1 MKLSLD
7 AGWSQVSMTERY
19 VELHA
24 RSAFSFLE
32 GASMPETLVLRAAKL
47 NMPALGI
54 LDRDGLYGAPRLY
67 MKAQENGMRSHIG
80 AEISVAE
87 FGHQVQPGPWQPHI
101 IPQIPVRLSLLC
113 ESQAGYRNLSQIITT
128 YKLRQKTK
136 GEGIARLED
145 LKERS
150 SGLVCMTGGEEGP
163 LAAALTRG
171 GMDEGRRALNCLVR
185 IFGRQNV
192 YIELQRHRIR
202 EQEARNEAA
211 VSLAREMKLPILATN
226 GVTMA
231 TGRER
236 EILDVLTTIHHHT
249 TLDQAGLLLQHNA
262 NRHLRSAKEM
272 SALFHDWPEAISET
286 YELST
291 RLQFEMKNMGY
302 QFPHYPCGE
311 ETMDSFLCKR
321 VMEGVVRRYGVKR
334 SENLRERAD
343 KQVEKE
349 LALISRLGLAGYF
362 LIVWDIV
369 EYCRKNEI
377 LVQGRGSAANSAV
390 CYALGITAVD
400 PVGMDLLFE
409 RFLSEVRGEW
419 PDIDLDLPSGEEREK
434 AIQYVY
440 TRYGQLGAAMCA
452 NVITYR
458 GRSAA
463 REVGKSLGFDEDTLT
478 RLTRLVGSWEWK
490 GPSDTMEEQFKHAGF
505 DLRHPRIAKYLE
517 LSIRMLDLPRHLGQH
532 SGGMIIAQ
540 GQLASVVPIEPA
552 SMPGRNVIQWDK
564 EDCSDMRLIKVDLLG
579 LGMMAVLKDC
589 VDLIPQHY
597 GDQVDIAQIPHDD
610 PDVYASLRKADT
622 VGLFQVES
630 RAQMASLPRNN
641 PDRFYDLVVQVA
653 IIRPG
658 PIVGQM
664 MNPYME
670 RRQGRQEVHY
680 PHPLLKS
687 VLKRTLGVP
696 LFQEQLLRIAMTI
709 ADFTGGEAEE
719 LRRALGSRRS
729 ADKMKLLELKLR
741 KGMDNHQVSPEAQ
754 QEIIQSIS
762 SFALYGFPE
771 SHAASFA
778 LIAYASAWLKLHYL
792 GAFTAAILNNQ
803 PMGFYSA
810 AVLVKDAQ
818 RHGLRIK
825 PINVTRSNWVCTL
838 EREQDAS
845 LSLRLGL
852 KYAHGLRQGASVELV
867 TARKLR
873 PFRSI
878 EELARRVPSLNRAE
892 LTTLAE
898 IGALNAIG
906 EKLHRREALW
916 QIERAVRM
924 SGPLLQSLDHEELHG
939 EQTSPLRAMNPQE
952 RMVADYAGTGV
963 TVGRHPM
970 AHYRQQLLDRRVIRA
985 DELMQLRHGV
995 TARIAGCVIA
1005 RQRPGTAHGFIFLSI
1020 EDETGIANAIIDPDL
1035 YERHRSLV
1043 TYAKFLFIEG
1053 ALQNV
1058 DKVIHVRARHL
1069 EELLVT
1075 AAPMQSHDFH

>member
-1 MKLSLD
+1 MWQ
-7 AGWSQVSMTERY
+7 ASMTEF

-32 GASMPETLVLRAAKL
+32 GASMPEAMAQQAANL
-47 NMPALGI
+47 GMAALGI
-54 LDRDGLYGAPRLY
+54 LDRDGLYGAPRVY
-67 MKAQENGMRSHIG
+67 MAAKKLGLRAHIG
-80 AEISVAE
+80 AEVSVAE
-87 FGHQVQPGPWQPHI
+87 LGSQVLPELWQPHTL
-101 IPQIPVRLSLLC
+101 PQRPVRLSLLC
-113 ESQAGYRNLSQIITT
+113 ESQTGYRNLSQLITG
-128 YKLRQKTK
+128 YKLQQKTK
-136 GEGIARLED
+136 GEGIASMRAVG
-145 LKERS
+145 ERAD
-150 SGLVCMTGGEEGP
+150 GLVCLTGGDEGP
-163 LAAALTRG
+163 LAAALARG
-171 GMDEGRRALNCLVR
+171 GMDEGRRVLECLVQT
-185 IFGRQNV
+185 FGRLNV
-192 YIELQRHRIR
+192 YVEVQRHRIR
-202 EQEARNEAA
+202 EQEARNQAA
-211 VSLAREMKLPILATN
+211 VALARELRLPLLATN
-226 GVTMA
+226 GANMA
-231 TGRER
+231 TALER
-236 EILDVLTTIHHHT
+236 EVLDVLTAIRHKTS
-249 TLDQAGLLLQHNA
+249 LDQAGLLLQQNA
-262 NRHLRSAKEM
+262 NRHMLGAAEMTSLFRDLPSAV
-272 SALFHDWPEAISET
+272 AET
-286 YELST
+286 GELSS
-291 RLQFEMKNMGY
+291 RLQFVMKDMGY
-302 QFPHYPCGE
+302 QFPLYPIPDG
-311 ETMDSFLCKR
+311 ETMDTFLAKR
-321 VMEGVVRRYGVKR
+321 TNEGVGKRYGAKSSAR
-334 SENLRERAD
+334 LRRKAEA
-343 KQVEKE
+343 QVAKE
-349 LALISRLGLAGYF
+349 LAVIAKLGLAGYF

-369 EYCRKNEI
+369 QFCRKHGI

-400 PVGMDLLFE
+400 PVGMELLFE

-419 PDIDLDLPSGEEREK
+419 PDIDLDLPSGDDREQ

-463 REVGKSLGFDEDTLT
+463 REVGKSLGFDAETLT

-490 GPSDTMEEQFKHAGF
+490 GPTDTMEDQFHAAGF
-505 DLRHPRIAKYLE
+505 DLAHPRIAKYLE

-564 EDCSDMRLIKVDLLG
+564 EDCSDMGLIKVDLLG

-589 VDLIPQHY
+589 LELIPRHYGQQVDL
-597 GDQVDIAQIPHDD
+597 AQIPHDD
-610 PDVYASLRKADT
+610 ERVYESLRRADT

-658 PIVGQM
+658 PIVGKM

-670 RRQGRQEVHY
+670 RRQGRQEILY
-680 PHPLLKS
+680 PHPLLEP
-687 VLKRTLGVP
+687 VLRRTLGVP

-729 ADKMKLLELKLR
+729 ADKMRALEIKLR
-741 KGMDNHQVSPEAQ
+741 SGMDRHEVSPKAQ

-778 LIAYASAWLKLHYL
+778 LIAYASAWLKFHYL
-792 GAFTAAILNNQ
+792 AAFTAAILNNQ
-803 PMGFYSA
+803 PMGFYSP

-818 RHGLRIK
+818 RHGLRVK
-825 PINVTRSNWVCTL
+825 PVDVLCSSWPCTL
-838 EREQDAS
+838 EKEENGK

-852 KYAHGLRQGASVELV
+852 CYVRGLRSASAAELEA
-867 TARKLR
+867 ARQMR
-873 PFRSI
+873 AFASI
-878 EELARRVPSLNRAE
+878 EELARRVPSLTRAD

-898 IGALNAIG
+898 VGALNSIG
-906 EKLHRREALW
+906 AGVHRREALW
-916 QIERAVRM
+916 QVERAGRQP
-924 SGPLLQSLDHEELHG
+924 GPLLASLDRDEEG
-939 EQTSPLRAMNPQE
+939 VSPLRDMAPEE
-952 RMVADYAGTGV
+952 RMVADYASTGV

-970 AHYRQQLLDRRVIRA
+970 AHYRQQLRSLQVVRA
-985 DELMQLRHGV
+985 GDLPLLQHGV
-995 TARIAGCVIA
+995 KARIAGCVIA

-1020 EDETGIANAIIDPDL
+1020 EDETGISNAIIDPEL

-1043 TYAKFLFIEG
+1043 TYAKFLLIEG

-1058 DKVIHVRARHL
+1058 DRVIHIRARHI
-1069 EELLVT
+1069 EELNVT
-1075 AAPMQSHDFH
+1075 AASTQSHDWH